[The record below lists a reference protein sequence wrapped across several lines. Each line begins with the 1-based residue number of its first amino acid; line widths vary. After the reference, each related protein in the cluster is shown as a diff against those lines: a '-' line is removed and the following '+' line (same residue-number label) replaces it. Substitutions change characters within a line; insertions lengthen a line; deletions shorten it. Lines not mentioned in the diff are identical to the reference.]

1 MPNITVLEKKTICNL
16 KNDTNTKENE
26 FPEGFL
32 HMKKAI
38 NDQLLVQTT
47 MILE

>member
-1 MPNITVLEKKTICNL
+1 MPNITALEKKTIYNL

-26 FPEGFL
+26 FSTGFL

-47 MILE
+47 ILE